1 MFTAGRSMGAVP
13 VGLSTMV
20 TAFSSLNMMA
30 FPSEVF
36 EHGLYVT
43 IALPV
48 FFLVGIP
55 LTRYVIP
62 AIVRAGRVSIYDM
75 FIDRFGLSVMRLAS
89 LIFLLWRMIWMSVL
103 LYACGRLLA
112 VTVGMNIYLGIVI
125 AGTVAVVYTTIGGMR
140 AVMTTDILQ
149 CGVMVFALALFVHL
163 GIAYHTLGI
172 AGVYA
177 DIVSQGA
184 LKPFVPFDPEFLSFD
199 PTVRI
204 TFWSGLTGVFVAF
217 MARYGADQVVT
228 QRYISA
234 KSVAVAR
241 KGYWL
246 NATVAVAAIV
256 CLGAAGLVAKS
267 YALQSGLLS
276 SGLPPLKIIAIM
288 ASRMPAGVGG
298 LLAAALLAATMS
310 SMDSGINAV
319 TAVWFTSLRPVGPKS
334 GTAPMQTFT
343 MGCGA
348 AVIGLSLLLVNL
360 LGAQQSIFRLINQVV
375 NGMGTPLLALFVVSK
390 TGKRVN
396 GRGVF
401 WGGITGTVLSGVT
414 VMCIKNLALHYY
426 AVVNFLITLGLC
438 LLFSRVFR
446 SL

>member
-1 MFTAGRSMGAVP
+1 
-13 VGLSTMV
+13 MV

-62 AIVRAGRVSIYDM
+62 TIVQAGRVSIYDM
-75 FIDRFGLSVMRLAS
+75 FTDRFGLPVMRLAS
-89 LIFLLWRMIWMSVL
+89 ALFLLWRMIWMSVL

-112 VTVGMNIYLGIVI
+112 VTVDLNIYFGILI
-125 AGTVAVVYTTIGGMR
+125 AGAVAVVYTTIGGMR
-140 AVMTTDILQ
+140 AVMTTDVLQ
-149 CGVMVFALALFVHL
+149 CGVMVLALVLFVRL
-163 GIAYHTLGI
+163 GIASHSLGL

-177 DIVSQGA
+177 DVVSQGS
-184 LKPFVPFDPEFLSFD
+184 LKPFMPCDPEFLSLD

-204 TFWSGLTGVFVAF
+204 TFWSGLIGVFVAF

-234 KSVAVAR
+234 KSVATAR
-241 KGYWL
+241 RGYWL
-246 NATVAVAAIV
+246 NATVAVIAITF
-256 CLGAAGLVAKS
+256 LGAAGLVAKS
-267 YALQSGLLS
+267 YAMQNGLLS
-276 SGLPPLKIIAIM
+276 EGLPPLKIIAVM
-288 ASRMPAGVGG
+288 AAKMPAGMGG

-319 TAVWFTSLRPVGPKS
+319 TAVWFTSLHPGDPEA
-334 GTAPMQTFT
+334 GTARVKAFT
-343 MGCGA
+343 LGCGIAIISA
-348 AVIGLSLLLVNL
+348 AMLLVNV
-360 LGAQQSIFRLINQVV
+360 LGRQQSIFRLINQVV
-375 NGMGTPLLALFVVSK
+375 NGMGTPLLALFVVARA
-390 TGKRVN
+390 GRYVN

-401 WGGITGTVLSGVT
+401 WGGMLGTIMSGITVLYVH
-414 VMCIKNLALHYY
+414 NLALHYY
-426 AVVNFLITLGLC
+426 AVVNFLITVGLC
-438 LLFSRVFR
+438 FLCSSIFKRC
-446 SL
+446 